1 MLISVNELVRNFNV
15 SPRNVLHV
23 GAHLAEEYEEMRKS
37 GWGIDGITWVESQEE
52 LCDLIRSRFEGTNQ
66 RVICATVWSEDDVK
80 KIFHENVNTQSSSL
94 YELGTH
100 KDSFPE
106 MVEINSRE
114 VITTKIDSI
123 LSENDQID
131 FINLDIQ
138 GSELEALKGAV
149 KTLAKVQWIYT
160 EVNRKETY
168 KCCPMIQEIDI
179 FLKHQG
185 FSRAATRW
193 SFNDDWGDALYVRNH
208 EIFQSSRFMIKEFVA
223 TKLLQ
228 VRYGLHDLKG
238 FLRKTLKNA
247 KEPDNT
253 KN

>member
-1 MLISVNELVRNFNV
+1 
-15 SPRNVLHV
+15 
-23 GAHLAEEYEEMRKS
+23 MRKS
-37 GWGIDGITWVESQEE
+37 GWGIDGITWVESQEK

-66 RVICATVWSEDDVK
+66 RVICATVWSEDGVK
-80 KIFHENVNTQSSSL
+80 KTFHENVNTQSSSL
-94 YELGTH
+94 FELGTH

-106 MVEINSRE
+106 MIEIGSRE
-114 VITTKIDSI
+114 VTTTRIDSI
-123 LSENDQID
+123 LSETDQID

-149 KTLAKVQWIYT
+149 RTLTKVQWIYT

-168 KCCPMIQEIDI
+168 KSCPMIQEIDI
-179 FLKHQG
+179 FLKKQG

-208 EIFQSSRFMIKEFVA
+208 NVFQSSLFMIKEFFL

-228 VRYGLHDLKG
+228 TRYGLHDLKV
-238 FLRKTLKNA
+238 FLEETLKNA
-247 KEPDNT
+247 KMWDKA
-253 KN
+253 KNQSIWWSRETRLQGILLFSAYQMVRTTL